1 MPVGKSKPCRRR
13 SVIVPYG
20 LKTWLEC
27 LAMAVAK
34 ECPKCMRRF
43 IAKYCQE
50 LMEYRNENPMMD
62 IRDLVLTYQSL
73 RENRRSLKKHYHVDG
88 QYSQFKCFSW
98 CTTLSSCDA
107 HNVQAEIQRT
117 ERTDDM
123 GQSVAIET
131 STASKDLISCHSED
145 VSKAI
150 GLYMSQPGK
159 ENEQGPSATTS
170 EAIPDVVVHNKAPAL
185 VPTPNL
191 SRAPSGDLQDGN
203 VVEKELGCQATDRL
217 TYQQS
222 TDISRSPSEELLSEY
237 EQLSDGEFEIGAQ
250 HVSAIAVR
258 YLSETMMEYEQF
270 SEGGFGIATQKI
282 SDVSLQEITSSEE
295 RMSDESYGSPKLSPM
310 SSSESAVRVA
320 SPLQTVEFHHL
331 RDNKHEIDVRASAE
345 QLDLTSSCML
355 YRSSYDSLSE
365 EEESAESATIL
376 ERSHSEAVLR
386 TISLEERLNRQEE
399 RSKEETY
406 FSGVTD
412 ETLLDDGEEDA
423 DLVVLYEA
431 PSDECVV
438 SSENSE
444 ISADVCGDLS
454 PTQEGASVS
463 VHSSFMVTKGSVV
476 MGTTPSVRCLTL
488 SPVSSDVKKEVCASG
503 NNLSSIPPSAV
514 MELPDVSGDVN
525 IPREEDM
532 TSQHVATEIKRHI
545 PLRPSSESINFAS
558 SWDQARLHSS
568 SKPRVKDLSRLSS
581 LTRQSNRT
589 TLNEKE
595 GSASGFTEDHLST
608 MAHTESSITVLF
620 ENSDEDVDD
629 ESESLA
635 VAESL
640 AEYHS
645 IPEVVIVHK
654 APSFEELPETDEED
668 LHRSESSVGR
678 PDSLSG
684 AQGSQS
690 SVTSPTMSVG
700 AENTDG
706 TPYVVIIHKAPSEK
720 DLPDTPFTPGVEN
733 MVGSGSALAE
743 DVARLPLVHDKLPP
757 KAPHQSEEKSSEA
770 ETAANPPAK
779 TLYDE
784 VVGDA
789 LKTSE
794 SLRSP
799 RLGPTSSCILEA
811 AKDSDTTTHVV
822 IIHKASS
829 GEGFPEVSI
838 TSNVESVGPQSSL
851 KWVPSANESVT
862 SSGTQS
868 LNERDKSVSSVT
880 TKSPRLTPQRSKG
893 DVSRTTS
900 SDRLSVSASGL
911 NEDIYEV
918 QLSVDTE
925 KDSVGQSVKDS
936 VGTANSAERL
946 RDSSCISG
954 ALEISVSNSC
964 VIFSSNDDDIA
975 FENGSSTLHSDHY
988 HSLTKSD
995 TSAECCATLNER
1007 FNEMPVDDTLEM
1019 RTASLQQSSEGIQFS
1034 SISKDA
1040 EEADYSP
1047 NVVNI
1052 SREKLPE
1059 SGVTLGL
1066 LEKVPFAASKK
1077 TEDDTLDV
1085 HNSRIDTVF
1094 VGPSE
1099 AAEQRVAYVRTPS
1112 EDEISTDISVV
1123 IRSDSKLS
1131 PRHLSG
1137 DVSERVSSEHLQVS
1151 TSGLW
1156 STPGM
1161 SAEDISEPTLS
1172 IQEVILD
1179 NTSGVVKCSSH
1190 IKLDRE
1196 PSELTTTKESSTV
1209 TSSEKSVE
1217 TSFDGTTEA
1226 KMASSQSSSERIQSN
1241 CILEAV
1247 EVAEIIPHV
1256 VIHKAPSG
1264 AELTETGS
1272 SCSLGH
1278 GSLSATDSLDVQKSV
1293 SGTSVVA
1300 PPESTEE
1307 RVAYIRTPS
1316 QDEISGE
1323 VSVVIV
1329 RSPRV
1334 SPHHSI
1340 GDISKR
1346 ASSEQLQVPNSG
1358 LASTPTVLVEDT
1370 TELLISH
1377 EDVSSEKTLDIA
1389 QCSSDSILEREEAC
1403 EMATTR
1409 ASPPPPTPSGQH
1421 IAEIVKSDERLKSP
1435 VLSPRSSWAS
1445 EKLNEISVDGMLEVT
1460 LTSSQPSLECIQPP
1474 SMLKSADDS
1483 EMSPH
1488 MLIIQKEP
1496 SIVEN
1501 PESDMTTGM
1510 LEVIPPAA
1518 SKSSLDDLKH
1528 LAYDTLDVEKLGSDT
1543 AVVAPTEKEQTTIY
1557 KQILSQDEI
1566 CAEVSVVRI
1575 RSPGLSPC
1583 HSSGDVSKRAS
1594 TEQLQVSTS
1603 GLVSTPSVSAEDI
1616 SEPTLSVEETS
1627 DVVKCSS
1634 HDDLERKPPELRTK
1648 EASST
1653 VTENENSAETSFDGT
1668 TEAKMASLQSSSER
1682 IQSNCILEAVEVAEI
1697 IPHVVIIHKAPSG
1710 AELTETGSSCS
1721 LGHGSLSATDS
1732 LDVQKSVSGTSVV
1745 APPES
1750 IEERIAYI
1758 RTPSQDEISGEVSV
1772 VIVRSPRVSPRH
1784 SIGDISKRAS
1794 SEQLQVPTSGLASR
1808 VEDTTELLISHE
1820 DVSSEKTLD
1829 IAQCSSDSILEREEP
1844 CETATT
1850 RASPPP
1856 PTPSGQHIAEMVKSD
1871 KRLKSPVLSLISSCA
1886 SEKSNKI
1893 SVDGMLEVTLTSS
1906 QPSLESIQPPS
1917 MLKSADDS
1925 EMSPH
1930 ILIIQKE
1937 PSIVENPESDM
1948 TTGVL
1953 VRIPPAASKIA
1964 QDDVKHL
1971 AYDTLDVEKSESDT
1985 AVVASPEKEQRTVY
1999 IRIPSQDE
2007 ICAEVSVVSI
2017 KSPQL
2022 SPRHSS
2028 GNVSER
2034 VSTEHLQV
2042 STSGLVSAPTVPTSA
2057 KDVSEDT
2064 FKMQANGI
2072 GSPITSSTF
2081 SEGSFHLDPSQGFSP
2096 VRSPSAILLK
2106 TKDHLKEAKISCEE
2120 MLAQDTTK
2128 ILSQE
2133 KIPSPGLSPM
2143 VSEIIGVWC
2152 DNLSEEQQDE
2162 TDESLEGLFL
2172 KWPRKACVSESLDL
2186 ETETDINEVA
2196 IVEEVHQQ
2204 SSKTDFA
2211 ENLKNTIPAATT
2223 ISATALIAPSTR
2235 IPSKDSVEVM
2245 PTLSREK
2252 ITFPRLSPK
2261 SSYVLQRSSPDGH
2274 QSRCLSPLSS
2284 SVRGHSPERLESP
2297 RSSPVTEFLSSVE
2310 WATQTSR
2317 SSLPIIDKATQMS
2330 RTSLLLISQ
2339 ASQTSRTLLAGAK
2352 QESRPSFPSVDQE
2365 TQISWTLPQGIDKR
2379 TQISRTPVTSSDQ
2392 GSQMSSVNL
2401 HNQGTQMIIPQEVS
2415 VTETTVDSR
2424 KLTCQSSSAGN
2435 WDDGKQSAHDISPGG
2450 FKEAE
2455 ETQKDKIWTLYHLG
2469 QKNDEGLL
2477 STQVLSEPPFNGE
2490 AYIRNFGTGAV
2501 LLSERRRERLK
2512 PLSAPIRGRLVSASA
2527 FKPGQRPSSLGP
2539 SEVVIRPPH
2548 PPSRSSSTLPDY
2560 VLVVDT
2566 ETVNLDNFFNAPGT
2580 NQVQTNPL
2588 AWMSSQF

>member
-1389 QCSSDSILEREEAC
+1389 QCSSDSILEREE
-1403 EMATTR
+1403 
-1409 ASPPPPTPSGQH
+1409 
-1421 IAEIVKSDERLKSP
+1421 
-1435 VLSPRSSWAS
+1435 
-1445 EKLNEISVDGMLEVT
+1445 
-1460 LTSSQPSLECIQPP
+1460 
-1474 SMLKSADDS
+1474 
-1483 EMSPH
+1483 
-1488 MLIIQKEP
+1488 
-1496 SIVEN
+1496 
-1501 PESDMTTGM
+1501 
-1510 LEVIPPAA
+1510 
-1518 SKSSLDDLKH
+1518 
-1528 LAYDTLDVEKLGSDT
+1528 
-1543 AVVAPTEKEQTTIY
+1543 
-1557 KQILSQDEI
+1557 
-1566 CAEVSVVRI
+1566 
-1575 RSPGLSPC
+1575 
-1583 HSSGDVSKRAS
+1583 
-1594 TEQLQVSTS
+1594 
-1603 GLVSTPSVSAEDI
+1603 
-1616 SEPTLSVEETS
+1616 
-1627 DVVKCSS
+1627 
-1634 HDDLERKPPELRTK
+1634 
-1648 EASST
+1648 
-1653 VTENENSAETSFDGT
+1653 
-1668 TEAKMASLQSSSER
+1668 
-1682 IQSNCILEAVEVAEI
+1682 
-1697 IPHVVIIHKAPSG
+1697 
-1710 AELTETGSSCS
+1710 
-1721 LGHGSLSATDS
+1721 
-1732 LDVQKSVSGTSVV
+1732 
-1745 APPES
+1745 
-1750 IEERIAYI
+1750 
-1758 RTPSQDEISGEVSV
+1758 
-1772 VIVRSPRVSPRH
+1772 
-1784 SIGDISKRAS
+1784 
-1794 SEQLQVPTSGLASR
+1794 
-1808 VEDTTELLISHE
+1808 
-1820 DVSSEKTLD
+1820 
-1829 IAQCSSDSILEREEP
+1829 P

-2172 KWPRKACVSESLDL
+2172 KWPRKACVSAESLDL

>member
-50 LMEYRNENPMMD
+50 LLEYRNENPMMD

-73 RENRRSLKKHYHVDG
+73 RENRRSLKKHYRVDG

-123 GQSVAIET
+123 GQSVAMET

-170 EAIPDVVVHNKAPAL
+170 EAIPDVVVHNKALAL

-237 EQLSDGEFEIGAQ
+237 EQ
-250 HVSAIAVR
+250 
-258 YLSETMMEYEQF
+258 F

-282 SDVSLQEITSSEE
+282 SNVSLQEITSSEE
-295 RMSDESYGSPKLSPM
+295 RVSDESYGSPKLSPM

-376 ERSHSEAVLR
+376 ERSHSQAVLR

-503 NNLSSIPPSAV
+503 NNLSSFPPSAV
-514 MELPDVSGDVN
+514 MELPDVFGDVN

-784 VVGDA
+784 VVGDT

-851 KWVPSANESVT
+851 KWVPSANESVP

-880 TKSPRLTPQRSKG
+880 TKSPRLTLQRSKG

-900 SDRLSVSASGL
+900 SDHLSVSASGL

-954 ALEISVSNSC
+954 ALEIS
-964 VIFSSNDDDIA
+964 
-975 FENGSSTLHSDHY
+975 DHY

-995 TSAECCATLNER
+995 TSTECCATLNER

-1123 IRSDSKLS
+1123 IGSDSKLS

-1137 DVSERVSSEHLQVS
+1137 DVSERVSSEHLQVSTSDLRSTPIVPAEHVSELLLSCEDMSSEKTSDMLRRPSQDEICAEVSVVRIRSPRLSPRHSSGDVSERGSAEQLQVS

-1329 RSPRV
+1329 RSQRV
-1334 SPHHSI
+1334 SPRHSI

-1421 IAEIVKSDERLKSP
+1421 IAEMLKSDERLKSP
-1435 VLSPRSSWAS
+1435 VLSPRSSGAS
-1445 EKLNEISVDGMLEVT
+1445 EKSNEISVYGTLEVT
-1460 LTSSQPSLECIQPP
+1460 LTSSQPSLECIHPL

-1528 LAYDTLDVEKLGSDT
+1528 LAYDTLDVEKLGT
-1543 AVVAPTEKEQTTIY
+1543 V
-1557 KQILSQDEI
+1557 
-1566 CAEVSVVRI
+1566 
-1575 RSPGLSPC
+1575 
-1583 HSSGDVSKRAS
+1583 
-1594 TEQLQVSTS
+1594 
-1603 GLVSTPSVSAEDI
+1603 
-1616 SEPTLSVEETS
+1616 
-1627 DVVKCSS
+1627 
-1634 HDDLERKPPELRTK
+1634 DLERKPSELRTK

-1668 TEAKMASLQSSSER
+1668 TEAKVASLQSSSER
-1682 IQSNCILEAVEVAEI
+1682 TQSNCILEAVEVAEI
-1697 IPHVVIIHKAPSG
+1697 IPHVVIHKAPSG

-1750 IEERIAYI
+1750 TEERVAYI

-1772 VIVRSPRVSPRH
+1772 VIVRSQRVSPRH
-1784 SIGDISKRAS
+1784 SSGDISR
-1794 SEQLQVPTSGLASR
+1794 
-1808 VEDTTELLISHE
+1808 EL
-1820 DVSSEKTLD
+1820 
-1829 IAQCSSDSILEREEP
+1829 
-1844 CETATT
+1844 
-1850 RASPPP
+1850 
-1856 PTPSGQHIAEMVKSD
+1856 
-1871 KRLKSPVLSLISSCA
+1871 
-1886 SEKSNKI
+1886 
-1893 SVDGMLEVTLTSS
+1893 
-1906 QPSLESIQPPS
+1906 PPS
-1917 MLKSADDS
+1917 SFRC
-1925 EMSPH
+1925 
-1930 ILIIQKE
+1930 Q
-1937 PSIVENPESDM
+1937 
-1948 TTGVL
+1948 T
-1953 VRIPPAASKIA
+1953 
-1964 QDDVKHL
+1964 L
-1971 AYDTLDVEKSESDT
+1971 AWH
-1985 AVVASPEKEQRTVY
+1985 P
-1999 IRIPSQDE
+1999 
-2007 ICAEVSVVSI
+2007 
-2017 KSPQL
+2017 
-2022 SPRHSS
+2022 
-2028 GNVSER
+2028 
-2034 VSTEHLQV
+2034 
-2042 STSGLVSAPTVPTSA
+2042 
-2057 KDVSEDT
+2057 
-2064 FKMQANGI
+2064 
-2072 GSPITSSTF
+2072 
-2081 SEGSFHLDPSQGFSP
+2081 
-2096 VRSPSAILLK
+2096 
-2106 TKDHLKEAKISCEE
+2106 
-2120 MLAQDTTK
+2120 
-2128 ILSQE
+2128 
-2133 KIPSPGLSPM
+2133 
-2143 VSEIIGVWC
+2143 
-2152 DNLSEEQQDE
+2152 
-2162 TDESLEGLFL
+2162 
-2172 KWPRKACVSESLDL
+2172 
-2186 ETETDINEVA
+2186 
-2196 IVEEVHQQ
+2196 
-2204 SSKTDFA
+2204 
-2211 ENLKNTIPAATT
+2211 
-2223 ISATALIAPSTR
+2223 
-2235 IPSKDSVEVM
+2235 
-2245 PTLSREK
+2245 
-2252 ITFPRLSPK
+2252 
-2261 SSYVLQRSSPDGH
+2261 
-2274 QSRCLSPLSS
+2274 
-2284 SVRGHSPERLESP
+2284 
-2297 RSSPVTEFLSSVE
+2297 
-2310 WATQTSR
+2310 
-2317 SSLPIIDKATQMS
+2317 
-2330 RTSLLLISQ
+2330 
-2339 ASQTSRTLLAGAK
+2339 
-2352 QESRPSFPSVDQE
+2352 
-2365 TQISWTLPQGIDKR
+2365 LPQ
-2379 TQISRTPVTSSDQ
+2379 
-2392 GSQMSSVNL
+2392 
-2401 HNQGTQMIIPQEVS
+2401 
-2415 VTETTVDSR
+2415 
-2424 KLTCQSSSAGN
+2424 C
-2435 WDDGKQSAHDISPGG
+2435 
-2450 FKEAE
+2450 
-2455 ETQKDKIWTLYHLG
+2455 
-2469 QKNDEGLL
+2469 
-2477 STQVLSEPPFNGE
+2477 
-2490 AYIRNFGTGAV
+2490 
-2501 LLSERRRERLK
+2501 
-2512 PLSAPIRGRLVSASA
+2512 
-2527 FKPGQRPSSLGP
+2527 
-2539 SEVVIRPPH
+2539 
-2548 PPSRSSSTLPDY
+2548 
-2560 VLVVDT
+2560 
-2566 ETVNLDNFFNAPGT
+2566 
-2580 NQVQTNPL
+2580 
-2588 AWMSSQF
+2588 

>member
-1151 TSGLW
+1151 TSGL
-1156 STPGM
+1156 
-1161 SAEDISEPTLS
+1161 
-1172 IQEVILD
+1172 
-1179 NTSGVVKCSSH
+1179 
-1190 IKLDRE
+1190 
-1196 PSELTTTKESSTV
+1196 
-1209 TSSEKSVE
+1209 
-1217 TSFDGTTEA
+1217 
-1226 KMASSQSSSERIQSN
+1226 
-1241 CILEAV
+1241 
-1247 EVAEIIPHV
+1247 
-1256 VIHKAPSG
+1256 
-1264 AELTETGS
+1264 
-1272 SCSLGH
+1272 
-1278 GSLSATDSLDVQKSV
+1278 
-1293 SGTSVVA
+1293 
-1300 PPESTEE
+1300 
-1307 RVAYIRTPS
+1307 
-1316 QDEISGE
+1316 
-1323 VSVVIV
+1323 
-1329 RSPRV
+1329 
-1334 SPHHSI
+1334 
-1340 GDISKR
+1340 
-1346 ASSEQLQVPNSG
+1346 
-1358 LASTPTVLVEDT
+1358 
-1370 TELLISH
+1370 
-1377 EDVSSEKTLDIA
+1377 
-1389 QCSSDSILEREEAC
+1389 
-1403 EMATTR
+1403 
-1409 ASPPPPTPSGQH
+1409 
-1421 IAEIVKSDERLKSP
+1421 
-1435 VLSPRSSWAS
+1435 
-1445 EKLNEISVDGMLEVT
+1445 
-1460 LTSSQPSLECIQPP
+1460 
-1474 SMLKSADDS
+1474 
-1483 EMSPH
+1483 
-1488 MLIIQKEP
+1488 
-1496 SIVEN
+1496 
-1501 PESDMTTGM
+1501 
-1510 LEVIPPAA
+1510 
-1518 SKSSLDDLKH
+1518 
-1528 LAYDTLDVEKLGSDT
+1528 
-1543 AVVAPTEKEQTTIY
+1543 
-1557 KQILSQDEI
+1557 
-1566 CAEVSVVRI
+1566 
-1575 RSPGLSPC
+1575 
-1583 HSSGDVSKRAS
+1583 
-1594 TEQLQVSTS
+1594 
-1603 GLVSTPSVSAEDI
+1603 VSTPSVSAEDI

-2172 KWPRKACVSESLDL
+2172 KWPRKACVSAESLDL

>member
-1616 SEPTLSVEETS
+1616 SE
-1627 DVVKCSS
+1627 
-1634 HDDLERKPPELRTK
+1634 
-1648 EASST
+1648 
-1653 VTENENSAETSFDGT
+1653 
-1668 TEAKMASLQSSSER
+1668 
-1682 IQSNCILEAVEVAEI
+1682 
-1697 IPHVVIIHKAPSG
+1697 
-1710 AELTETGSSCS
+1710 
-1721 LGHGSLSATDS
+1721 
-1732 LDVQKSVSGTSVV
+1732 
-1745 APPES
+1745 
-1750 IEERIAYI
+1750 
-1758 RTPSQDEISGEVSV
+1758 
-1772 VIVRSPRVSPRH
+1772 
-1784 SIGDISKRAS
+1784 
-1794 SEQLQVPTSGLASR
+1794 
-1808 VEDTTELLISHE
+1808 LLISHE

-2172 KWPRKACVSESLDL
+2172 KWPRKACVSAESLDL